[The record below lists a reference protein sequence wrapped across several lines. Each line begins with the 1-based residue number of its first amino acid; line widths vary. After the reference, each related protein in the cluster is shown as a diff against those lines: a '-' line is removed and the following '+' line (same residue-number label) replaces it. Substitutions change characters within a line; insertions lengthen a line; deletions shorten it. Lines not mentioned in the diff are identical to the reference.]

1 MNEGFLESPAP
12 GWYEPLGGLLL
23 LTLPIVVLGVASAL
37 ALLAGSVIGH
47 RELRAFV
54 KVRPQALTERLRV
67 VIPARNEAHRIGATL
82 EAVLQ
87 EPSPLLEVV
96 VYDDRSTDETC
107 DIVESWVER
116 DRRLLLLR
124 GTTDPEPGTFGKPS
138 CLARAGE
145 CADER
150 LGKHEGAWLYLD
162 ADVVLTPGTLGGL
175 VQTLR
180 EEGADALSG
189 VPHFHNITLIEQ
201 LVVPVV
207 TALVGMRHPPRAVH
221 DERSATAFLN
231 GQLILAHR
239 DALAA
244 VGGFA
249 AVKSAV
255 LEDVALARLLKQR
268 GRKLRLALLHG
279 CASTRMYTS
288 WVEIRDGFGKNAVAL
303 FGGPTRTLFSAVGAF
318 LLASGPWLGLVVGVQ
333 AEDAP
338 LAALTIMAF
347 LVGALSQLAL
357 RRGLHLPLWPVLV
370 LPLAY
375 ALAAWV
381 LLRAV
386 VLVWTRRTISW
397 RGRRYPASRH

>member
-1 MNEGFLESPAP
+1 M
-12 GWYEPLGGLLL
+12 L
-23 LTLPIVVLGVASAL
+23 LTFPIVVLGVASAL
-37 ALLAGSVIGH
+37 ALLAGAVVGH

-54 KVRPQALTERLRV
+54 RVRPQSLPERVRI
-67 VIPARNEAHRIGATL
+67 VIPARNEALRIGATL

-107 DIVESWVER
+107 DVVESRAKR
-116 DRRLLLLR
+116 DPRLLLLR
-124 GTTDPEPGTFGKPS
+124 GTADPEPGTFGKPS

-145 CADER
+145 LADER
-150 LGKHEGAWLYLD
+150 LGRHAGLWLYLD

-175 VQTLR
+175 VHTLR

-189 VPHFHNITLIEQ
+189 VPNFHNVTLVEQ
-201 LVVPVV
+201 LVVPVI
-207 TALVGMRHPPRAVH
+207 TALVGMRYPPRAVH
-221 DERSATAFLN
+221 DERSANAFLN
-231 GQLILAHR
+231 GQLILVQR
-239 DALAA
+239 DALDG

-249 AVKSAV
+249 AVRRAV
-255 LEDVALARLLKQR
+255 LEDVALARLLKGQ

-303 FGGPTRTLFSAVGAF
+303 FGGPATTSLSAVGGF
-318 LLASGPWLGLVVGVQ
+318 LLASSPWLGLVVGVQ
-333 AEDAP
+333 ADDAL
-338 LAALTIMAF
+338 LAALAGGAF
-347 LVGALSQLAL
+347 LAGTLSQLTL
-357 RRGLHLPLWPVLV
+357 RRGLRLPLWPILV

-381 LLRAV
+381 LLRAA

-397 RGRRYPASRH
+397 RGRRYLASRQ